1 MAPNNHTTLFLY
13 YLFSVFGVRR
23 GAMTTLVTE
32 QPRRHKTA
40 AGVLRPHAAAVEPVA
55 RHGAAPTTTLSTQD
69 RAVAGDRA
77 RAHAAWAWGGTHRR
91 DFGNELSAGI
101 H

>member
-1 MAPNNHTTLFLY
+1 MALGHSL
-13 YLFSVFGVRR
+13 SR
-23 GAMTTLVTE
+23 TLVTE
-32 QPRRHKTA
+32 HPRRRKTT

-77 RAHAAWAWGGTHRR
+77 RAHAWARGVPI
-91 DFGNELSAGI
+91 DGI
-101 H
+101 LGMN